1 MVKDFCYSNIDILDS
16 HLMSNYEAKNLLK
29 NFDVPYVGT
38 ELDLELGAALL
49 LAMCS
54 DSDFCSIA
62 A

>member
-1 MVKDFCYSNIDILDS
+1 
-16 HLMSNYEAKNLLK
+16 MSNYEAKNLLK

-49 LAMCS
+49 LVMCS